1 MSDDYNEYQV
11 FRNFIDTID
20 SQSNKFRLLEAY
32 DDLYNDYS
40 DVIDELNLT
49 NEWICFNESAVD
61 KFVKDWCYENH
72 IEFK

>member
-20 SQSNKFRLLEAY
+20 SQSNKFRLLETY
-32 DDLYNDYS
+32 DNLYNDYC

-49 NEWICFNESAVD
+49 NEWIYFNESAFN
-61 KFVKDWCYENH
+61 KFG
-72 IEFK
+72 